1 MKSNEL
7 TVHSR
12 FNRIVAVIL
21 WVLSVVL
28 VVIAASSGDQR
39 LLWVYPT
46 GLFLVAYAYFA
57 LWRPNVTV
65 SDEGVLIQNVT
76 HHIFVP
82 WVALILVDTK
92 HALTLY
98 TPGKKFTAW
107 SAPAPGLVTAYTAGR
122 RAANRE
128 TRAAGQRPRHADL
141 IGTDSGDAAIVIRER
156 WEKLKNANRIA
167 IGEAGEVTVRR
178 VVEPLPLLV
187 LPVLAAG
194 IVAGFFYSS

>member
-1 MKSNEL
+1 MKSDNL

-12 FNRIVAVIL
+12 FNRIMAVIL
-21 WVLSVVL
+21 WVMSGVL
-28 VVIAASSGDQR
+28 AVIALIFGDQR
-39 LLWVYPT
+39 LTWVYPT
-46 GLFLVAYAYFA
+46 SAFLVAYAYYA

-76 HHIFVP
+76 HHVFVP

-92 HALTLY
+92 HALALF
-98 TPGKKFTAW
+98 TPGKKFSAW
-107 SAPAPGLVTAYTAGR
+107 SAPAPGLITAYTAGR

-128 TRAAGQRPRHADL
+128 ARAAGERPRHADL

-156 WEKLKNANRIA
+156 WEKLKREGRIA
-167 IGEAGEVTVRR
+167 IGEAGEVPVRR

-187 LPVLAAG
+187 LTVLA
-194 IVAGFFYSS
+194 VAIFVGFLLS